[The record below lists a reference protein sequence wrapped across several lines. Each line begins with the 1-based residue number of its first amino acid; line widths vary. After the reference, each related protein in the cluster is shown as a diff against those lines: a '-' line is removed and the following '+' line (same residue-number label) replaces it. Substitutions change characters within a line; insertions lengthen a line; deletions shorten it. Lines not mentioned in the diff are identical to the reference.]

1 VDLFFGPHPPAGGQS
16 NWVQT
21 IPDRHWF
28 SYFRL
33 YGPLETYFDRTWK
46 LGDIAVA

>member
-1 VDLFFGPHPPAGGQS
+1 LFFGPTEPSSGEA

-21 IPDRHWF
+21 IPERHWF

-33 YGPLETYFDRTWK
+33 YGPLETYFDHSWK
-46 LGDIAVA
+46 LGDITPAD